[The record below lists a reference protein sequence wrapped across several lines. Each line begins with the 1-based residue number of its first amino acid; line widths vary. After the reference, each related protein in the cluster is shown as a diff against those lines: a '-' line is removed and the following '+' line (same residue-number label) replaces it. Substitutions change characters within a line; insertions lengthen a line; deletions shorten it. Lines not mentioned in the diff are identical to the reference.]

1 MAKPIRYTPAP
12 SPTGQA
18 DAQAADLIRALY
30 DSGLLRAA
38 TGAVRAY
45 PDLAKILIRGVD
57 ADKMKALAALGGLS
71 GVLGSQGARQLV
83 SGITAGVAAAD
94 KATSLSLPAPSV
106 LTLAKQLGDPDVRR
120 GVAAA
125 IAAVGAF
132 GRAVAARKV

>member
-94 KATSLSLPAPSV
+94 KATSLPAPSV

>member
-57 ADKMKALAALGGLS
+57 ADKIKALAALGGLS

-94 KATSLSLPAPSV
+94 KATSLPAPSV

>member
-94 KATSLSLPAPSV
+94 KATSLPAPSV

-132 GRAVAARKV
+132 GRALAARKV

>member
-1 MAKPIRYTPAP
+1 
-12 SPTGQA
+12 
-18 DAQAADLIRALY
+18 
-30 DSGLLRAA
+30 
-38 TGAVRAY
+38 
-45 PDLAKILIRGVD
+45 
-57 ADKMKALAALGGLS
+57 MKALAALGGLS

-94 KATSLSLPAPSV
+94 KATSLPAPSV